1 MGKQGQPCV
10 LLSSIHQASKHQH
23 QHRQQSARNKT
34 TTRRGAAPTSL
45 QYHHSPLLSQQT
57 QARHTQVIYKMN
69 KVILSRCFLVLLV
82 SCMCMASSVSCGGSR
97 KLAQQNQFPLRFDRA
112 TSDFTGEFFDE
123 YIDEADWLPE
133 TYGYDEL
140 ITEGW
145 GAFSSILG
153 TFLQS
158 SYDSINPGK

>member
-1 MGKQGQPCV
+1 MGQPCV
-10 LLSSIHQASKHQH
+10 LLSSIHQASKHQHQH

-34 TTRRGAAPTSL
+34 TTRRGAAPTSTSIPPFS
-45 QYHHSPLLSQQT
+45 SPSQQT

>member
-1 MGKQGQPCV
+1 MGFIKQAPAPAPA
-10 LLSSIHQASKHQH
+10 L
-23 QHRQQSARNKT
+23 
-34 TTRRGAAPTSL
+34 APTAKC
-45 QYHHSPLLSQQT
+45 SQQT

-97 KLAQQNQFPLRFDRA
+97 RLAQQNQFPLRFDRA

-158 SYDSINPGK
+158 GYDSINPGK